1 MNCREFVD
9 FLMAYLDGTLEESE
23 REIFQAH
30 MVDCPGCETYL
41 ETYRETIRLGK
52 ACFCGGSEDL
62 PEHVPEGLV
71 EAILAARGA
80 GKSGEPGEPGES
92 AGSGIETPGLLSRLA
107 ARLGRFGRGR

>member
-1 MNCREFVD
+1 MNCREFVE
-9 FLMAYLDGTLEESE
+9 FLMAYLDGTLEDSE

-52 ACFCGGSEDL
+52 VCFCGGSDDL

-71 EAILAARGA
+71 QAILAAREA
-80 GKSGEPGEPGES
+80 GETDKPGVPAS
-92 AGSGIETPGLLSRLA
+92 SGIEAPGLLSRLA
-107 ARLGRFGRGR
+107 ARLGRFARRR

>member
-9 FLMAYLDGTLEESE
+9 FLMAYLDGTLEASE
-23 REIFQAH
+23 REVFEVH

-52 ACFCGGSEDL
+52 ACFCGCSDDL

-71 EAILAARGA
+71 QAILAAREA
-80 GKSGEPGEPGES
+80 GETDKPGVPVTSGVEVQD
-92 AGSGIETPGLLSRLA
+92 LLSRLA
-107 ARLGRFGRGR
+107 ARLGRLTGRR